1 MCRIPLFVGLR
12 AEKVNM
18 SGCIVFVAN
27 SFLAAG
33 NFQAEELT
41 IPYTCHLLI
50 MVTMVHESTAPNY
63 ILIILIPVP
72 VILRQKLGVA
82 FGDYTVYS
90 MFPYLGRHEHPQLLQ
105 LPFLGFIRVR
115 VPMRLPGFS
124 IRIDLLLPNWDS
136 RLSAGRPVSPAL
148 GGPVLLVLK
157 VQLVSFIFTLY
168 YHIYIYTLLLSVL
181 NNILS
186 KSSKCGYTSTM
197 DGTTLDYF
205 ISNLA

>member
-72 VILRQKLGVA
+72 VILRPEAGGSIWGLYGIQYVSISWQAWTSTTTTAAFFGVHPGTGTHAPSRFLHPHRSPSSKLGL
-82 FGDYTVYS
+82 S
-90 MFPYLGRHEHPQLLQ
+90 PQCWETG
-105 LPFLGFIRVR
+105 LPCTWWTRF
-115 VPMRLPGFS
+115 
-124 IRIDLLLPNWDS
+124 
-136 RLSAGRPVSPAL
+136 
-148 GGPVLLVLK
+148 
-157 VQLVSFIFTLY
+157 VSFEGAVGEFY
-168 YHIYIYTLLLSVL
+168 FYTLLSYIY
-181 NNILS
+181 ILYYYLYWIIF
-186 KSSKCGYTSTM
+186 CQNRPNVGTQAPWM
-197 DGTTLDYF
+197 APHWTTLF
-205 ISNLA
+205 QI